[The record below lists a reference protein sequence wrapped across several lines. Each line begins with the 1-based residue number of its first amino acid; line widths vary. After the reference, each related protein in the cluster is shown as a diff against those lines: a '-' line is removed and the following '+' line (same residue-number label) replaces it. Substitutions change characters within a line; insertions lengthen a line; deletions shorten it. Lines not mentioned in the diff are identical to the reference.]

1 MDDADAPLLAAWRR
15 ALDGDVVPFTVPG
28 HKRRAGAVWPTLGR
42 AVDTD
47 VPLYAG
53 LDTMKR
59 AAGTLTAA
67 EKRGA
72 ELWGADWCR
81 YSTGGST
88 QVNQVA
94 ALALGAPGASV
105 LVSRTA
111 HRSTL
116 SGLILAG
123 LNPVWLPTD
132 VDARFGLP
140 SGLPVPAV
148 ERALRDHPDAVGLI
162 CVEPSYVGTLSPLA
176 DIVAAAHAHNVPV
189 VVDQAWA
196 GHFGFHPAY
205 PPHALQ
211 VGADV
216 MITSAHK
223 VLPAYSQGA
232 VIAAHTDRVDAERLD
247 RAFDALGTTSQAG
260 SILASVD
267 ASRALLAA
275 PLGHDL
281 LDRLVGLV
289 ADARS
294 KLRAAGLDLPGP
306 EDFPP
311 GRFDPAKLVVTLT
324 DADGIAI
331 EDELLAAGLPLEQA
345 DRDTIVA
352 IVTMLDDA
360 SSVDRLCTALIDA
373 TTRAATP
380 HRPRMPSAV
389 WTAEIPAATMSPRA
403 AFFAEHELV
412 TAEHAL
418 GRASA
423 ELIAPYPPGIPVIAP
438 GEVITSGVISSLR
451 AARAAGLRIA
461 YASDPSLTSF
471 RVVIE

>member
-15 ALDGDVVPFTVPG
+15 AVDGDVVPFTIPG
-28 HKRRAGAVWPTLGR
+28 HKRRAGTIWPTLGR

-47 VPLYAG
+47 VPLFAG

-67 EKRGA
+67 EADGA
-72 ELWGADWCR
+72 ALWGAGWCR

-94 ALALGAPGASV
+94 ALAIGAPGAPV
-105 LVSRTA
+105 LVARTA

-123 LNPVWLPTD
+123 LDPIWLPTE

-140 SGLPVPAV
+140 SGLSVPVV
-148 ERALRDHPDAVGLI
+148 EQALRDHPGVVGLI
-162 CVEPSYVGTLSPLA
+162 CVEPSYVGTLSPLP
-176 DIVAAAHAHNVPV
+176 DIVAAAHAHGVPV

-196 GHFGFHPAY
+196 GHFGFHPEY

-211 VGADV
+211 VGADL

-232 VIAAHTDRVDAERLD
+232 VIAARTERVDAERLD

-260 SILASVD
+260 SILASID

-275 PLGHDL
+275 PLGRDL
-281 LDRLVGLV
+281 LDRLLGVV
-289 ADARS
+289 ADARN
-294 KLRAAGLDLPGP
+294 KLRAAGLDVPGP

-324 DADGIAI
+324 DADGIAV
-331 EDELLAAGLPLEQA
+331 EDRLIAAGIPLEQA

-360 SSVDRLCTALIDA
+360 ATVDRLCTALIDA
-373 TTRAATP
+373 VAGAATP
-380 HRPRMPSAV
+380 PRPRNPSSV
-389 WTAEIPAATMSPRA
+389 WTAEIPPAKMSPRA
-403 AFFAEHELV
+403 AFFAGHELT
-412 TAEHAL
+412 TAEDAT
-418 GRASA
+418 GRISA
-423 ELIAPYPPGIPVIAP
+423 ELIAPYPPGIPVLAP
-438 GEVITSGVISSLR
+438 GEVITPGVITSLR
-451 AARAAGLRIA
+451 AARDAGLRIA
-461 YASDPSLTSF
+461 YASDPTLASF